1 MDRFEMKQ
9 MLSDKVKEAR
19 QKLYLV
25 DNDKTTEIQ
34 NSLQVLETPHYRE
47 PLIDDDTSI
56 VVL

>member
-1 MDRFEMKQ
+1 MERFKMKQ
-9 MLSDKVKEAR
+9 MLSGKVEKTR

-25 DNDKTTEIQ
+25 DNDKTTDLQ
-34 NSLQVLETPHYRE
+34 KSLQVLETHYRE